1 MPTHAPA
8 PVKKKRVIKSRQS
21 LAEKEVGTTMFPIAR
36 VKRIIKSDKDL
47 EMMSAEAT
55 FLISVATEYFVKHFM
70 EEGYTKARLEKR
82 RIINYKDMANV
93 VSRAEEFDFLKGESS
108 SWQ

>member
-1 MPTHAPA
+1 
-8 PVKKKRVIKSRQS
+8 
-21 LAEKEVGTTMFPIAR
+21 
-36 VKRIIKSDKDL
+36 
-47 EMMSAEAT
+47 
-55 FLISVATEYFVKHFM
+55 M